1 MLYLLSIIVSILGG
15 AVAAFGQADYRNFD
29 LGRPFE
35 IETNRPVEIRPLEPQ
50 AGVPSY
56 RLKNEGGW
64 KPDIQKIST
73 PSVCFREMQVGNR
86 PKEERWLNRYKN
98 ASLCRAKLVQRREF
112 PKQTYGSLAAAL
124 LLLFLVGTMGTAA
137 LLSTERIEPLK
148 PLIGAVER
156 IK

>member
-1 MLYLLSIIVSILGG
+1 MFYLLSIIVSILGG
-15 AVAAFGQADYRNFD
+15 AVAAFGQADYRNLD

-50 AGVPSY
+50 VRVPSY

-64 KPDIQKIST
+64 KPDIQRSST
-73 PSVCFREMQVGNR
+73 PSVCFQEMQVGNR
-86 PKEERWLNRYKN
+86 SKEERWLNRYKN
-98 ASLCRAKLVQRREF
+98 TSFCRAKLVQRMKF
-112 PKQTYGSLAAAL
+112 PKQTSGSLAAAL
-124 LLLFLVGTMGTAA
+124 LLLFLVGTLGTAA
-137 LLSTERIEPLK
+137 LLSTERMAPLK